1 MSKGSRQRSYN
12 RVRYNSNPFWDRD
25 KEFQYDD
32 IRESDK
38 DAGTTGVSSP
48 PQTET
53 LVPEVPEDL
62 LQREGD
68 DPEGTL

>member
-1 MSKGSRQRSYN
+1 MSKGSRQRPFD
-12 RVRYNSNPFWDRD
+12 REKWNSNKFWEKRD
-25 KEFQYDD
+25 DD

-38 DAGTTGVSSP
+38 EPGTTGVSSP
-48 PQTET
+48 TQTET

-62 LQREGD
+62 LQGSGD

>member
-1 MSKGSRQRSYN
+1 LSKGSRQRPFD
-12 RVRYNSNPFWDRD
+12 RKRWDSNKFWENKHDERRAVT
-25 KEFQYDD
+25 E
-32 IRESDK
+32 
-38 DAGTTGVSSP
+38 DAGPTGVSSP

-62 LQREGD
+62 LQGTGD